1 MLKES
6 APSFVYGIY
15 ENSVP
20 SASPKWLPTWYIFGC
35 TIDFGQCFVCFECDV
50 TRDLREYRVR
60 DTVMYKANK
69 VWVAT
74 CVNQHST
81 RKTTKTSIRCD
92 VCSIHV
98 LLCHLSN
105 AKYTT
110 WSECINTSVAL
121 IEPVFF
127 HSVFFSIFML
137 FDQVIHMDYYCC

>member
-6 APSFVYGIY
+6 APSFVYGRY
-15 ENSVP
+15 ENGVP

-105 AKYTT
+105 ATLQLRKLNLY
-110 WSECINTSVAL
+110 
-121 IEPVFF
+121 FF
-127 HSVFFSIFML
+127 IVFFSPFLCYLIKSFIWIITVVS
-137 FDQVIHMDYYCC
+137 F